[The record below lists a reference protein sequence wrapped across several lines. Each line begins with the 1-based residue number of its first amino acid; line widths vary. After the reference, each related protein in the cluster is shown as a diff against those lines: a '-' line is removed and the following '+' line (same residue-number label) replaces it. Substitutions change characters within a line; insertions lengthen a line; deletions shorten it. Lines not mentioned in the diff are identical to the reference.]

1 MRAARYDRYGDS
13 DVLSITDDAP
23 EPLLGPDAVL
33 VAVRAAG
40 VNPVDTKVR
49 RGYLEGAFL
58 SYLPI
63 IPGWDAAGVVEAVG
77 PAVTEFTVGDEVIG
91 YVRKDYIQH
100 GTAAERVAAPVRAL
114 AAKPREVT
122 FTQAASL
129 PLAGLT
135 AIQMLEAA
143 RVHDDD
149 LVLVHAASGGVGHL
163 AVQLARARG
172 ARVIGTASEANHD
185 FLRSLGAEPVTYG
198 EGLPERVRDLGHE
211 SVDASLDLA
220 GGEAL
225 EQSFALTREAGRVVS
240 ILDASTVLNR
250 GGRYVFVRPDA
261 TQLTELGTLVDTGAV
276 RPQIAATYPL
286 EQIAQ
291 AHDQQEAGHVRGK
304 LVLEI

>member
-1 MRAARYDRYGDS
+1 FRTSTISILFFFQAEDGIRDRN
-13 DVLSITDDAP
+13 VT
-23 EPLLGPDAVL
+23 
-33 VAVRAAG
+33 G
-40 VNPVDTKVR
+40 VQTC
-49 RGYLEGAFL
+49 A
-58 SYLPI
+58 LPI
-63 IPGWDAAGVVEAVG
+63 
-77 PAVTEFTVGDEVIG
+77 
-91 YVRKDYIQH
+91 
-100 GTAAERVAAPVRAL
+100 
-114 AAKPREVT
+114 
-122 FTQAASL
+122 S
-129 PLAGLT
+129 
-135 AIQMLEAA
+135 
-143 RVHDDD
+143 
-149 LVLVHAASGGVGHL
+149 
-163 AVQLARARG
+163 VQLARARG

-276 RPQIAATYPL
+276 RPQIAATHPL